1 MCTYLRVWEEQR
13 GWPETQKLGRAQA
26 GKGCGEERPP
36 RWGGLWVS
44 LTESLPGQAPVDLW
58 VTVFYHSVVL
68 VILHS
73 VCCI

>member
-44 LTESLPGQAPVDLW
+44 LTESLPGQAPVDL
-58 VTVFYHSVVL
+58 
-68 VILHS
+68 
-73 VCCI
+73 